1 MRRVARPWLT
11 AVRCFPVSE
20 SEARRSYPEFPDVAG
35 FVEVLNRRGV
45 RFVVIGGSAVQ
56 FWVPEMITHDVDFSP
71 ATDRAN
77 LERLSAALYELA
89 ARIRTDAVPEGLAF
103 HHDAASFIG
112 AKMFN
117 LQCPKGAFDLA
128 FEPAGGGYDHL
139 APRAR
144 VLKLRGVDIPVAD
157 LADVVA
163 SKELANRPKDL
174 AVLPHLRAVLANRRG
189 LGPRPPKS

>member
-1 MRRVARPWLT
+1 MRTVARPWLT

-77 LERLSAALYELA
+77 WNASLRPFMNWLHASAPTL
-89 ARIRTDAVPEGLAF
+89 
-103 HHDAASFIG
+103 
-112 AKMFN
+112 
-117 LQCPKGAFDLA
+117 C
-128 FEPAGGGYDHL
+128 
-139 APRAR
+139 
-144 VLKLRGVDIPVAD
+144 
-157 LADVVA
+157 
-163 SKELANRPKDL
+163 
-174 AVLPHLRAVLANRRG
+174 LRAWHSTTTRH
-189 LGPRPPKS
+189 PS